1 MGAIESVS
9 TPIFQSVEDALFV
22 SFLLGTLPVRGGST
36 QLQRMIE
43 QAMREAGRFS
53 GPEPGRISF
62 GGLSP
67 LEVRGQCSMI
77 VAYVR
82 DHLAAHESAAVHA
95 RYAYQAEKAAGVRGV
110 VSYAE
115 ALLSIGHPDARLA
128 MGWAVF
134 GTERQR
140 KDFNAAAIGREWGV
154 PAKTAARDIATIKQ
168 TSRRLLDA
176 AVDRIYGAFRESGVC

>member
-1 MGAIESVS
+1 MGAIESVA

-36 QLQRMIE
+36 PLQRMIE
-43 QAMREAGRFS
+43 MREAGRFS
-53 GPEPGRISF
+53 GPEPGRVSF

-67 LEVRGQCSMI
+67 IEVRGQCSMI

-154 PAKTAARDIATIKQ
+154 PAKTAARDIAMIKQ